1 MSKRDLENTTSYSF
15 VMNELKSVN
24 KFEQLQAMVGS
35 LMAKQAI
42 RPIGRL
48 HSPYYGYRTEVDYTK
63 YARFLFPTERWSEP
77 IMYYTG
83 FGSDDYCSVVKG
95 FITTV
100 APTTRSTVR
109 LYRNCVLPASMW
121 LPAHLQH
128 FARRWDA
135 FGLEVIVAID
145 NASDFT
151 SHGVSLMFLI
161 NGVII
166 LRMPL
171 ASGDLKGTIER
182 INQTIETECIS
193 AKSGYVPQDFA
204 GLDPRYKA
212 QRKKALFAAD
222 STVLQH
228 DAMLCEYLQDYNDS
242 PHPQYRSSRNLVM
255 RESLQMAPVILPTG
269 LHNIRA
275 TFALTYSVKLLRE
288 GVQVERLKF
297 NSRELGEAFRRHSGR
312 VIVKLDPDDVRHVL
326 VLVPHQIAPIE
337 ASLTTFALDFKVS
350 LELLNVL
357 LDRVGLDVEDVDP
370 WPEDVIYNVLD
381 ELSDLQTKDPT
392 RTPGRTR
399 DTDAE
404 AATHAAA
411 APAAASPQQSP
422 PIAGL
427 EELLR
432 GSQIPNE

>member
-1 MSKRDLENTTSYSF
+1 VSKRDLTDTTSYSF
-15 VMNELKSVN
+15 LMNHMKSVD
-24 KFEQLQAMVGS
+24 KFDQLQAMVGS

-48 HSPYYGYRTEVDYTK
+48 HSPYYGYRTELDYTR
-63 YARFLFPTERWSEP
+63 YARYLYPTERWVEP
-77 IMYYTG
+77 ILYYTG
-83 FGSDDYCSVVKG
+83 FGIDDYSSVLKG

-100 APTTRSTVR
+100 APSTRSTVR

-128 FARRWDA
+128 IARQWDA

-151 SHGVSLMFLI
+151 SHGVSLMFII
-161 NGVII
+161 NGCII
-166 LRMPL
+166 LRMPV
-171 ASGDLKGTIER
+171 ASGDLKGTVER
-182 INQTIETECIS
+182 VNMTIETEHVS
-193 AKSGYVPQDFA
+193 GKSGYVPQEFS

-212 QRKKALFAAD
+212 QRKRAKSLAD
-222 STVLQH
+222 STVLAH
-228 DAMLCEYLQDYNDS
+228 DSDLCAYFMKYNDGD
-242 PHPQYRSSRNLVM
+242 HPQFRRSRNLVM
-255 RESLQMAPVILPTG
+255 RESQTMAPIILPTG
-269 LHNIRA
+269 LQNIQA

-297 NSRELGEAFRRHSGR
+297 NSKELGEAFRRYSGQ

-326 VLVPHQIAPIE
+326 VFVPHQLAPIE

-357 LDRVGLDVEDVDP
+357 LDRVGLDVEDLDP
-370 WPEDVIYNVLD
+370 WPEDVIYNVLS
-381 ELSDLQTKDPT
+381 ELSDLQTKEPT

-404 AATHAAA
+404 AATHAEA
-411 APAAASPQQSP
+411 APAAASRQESP
-422 PIAGL
+422 SAGL